1 MILDSLASKFIK
13 TPPINIDPASEK
25 GIQKAQSWIKECFHN
40 HPECPGPTPSK
51 LPARVLHI
59 LDKENLILIE
69 TNNELSGSYIALS
82 YAWGGPQSFALR
94 SDTISQLTQGFK
106 VSDLPQTLRDA
117 VTLTTKLGHEYIWID
132 ALCII
137 QDSAVDRNSE
147 IPKMPDYY
155 QNSYVTISAGMAG
168 KATDGFLQIRDEC
181 EKHPGRGLA
190 KDLLSMPYMAPD
202 KSISKIYFR
211 EESVYRLS
219 GEPVCRRA
227 WTLQERVL
235 SPRVLIY
242 GSRLVWQ
249 CNTCQKSDG
258 GVEDWSYD
266 LRASDHRRLHLQFK
280 QLIRSDSH
288 EIAED
293 PAVNFTTPS
302 SDISELWYR
311 YVQEYSYLELSN
323 PEDKLPALSGLA
335 IEINKSTGDEYLCG
349 LWRSQLLR
357 ELMWSH
363 YPLGRSRPAI
373 WRAPS
378 WSWSSV
384 NNQITFSRMPP
395 EEAHPMAQVIE
406 CSVTPVSSVSPFGEV
421 SDATL
426 KIRGPVLEF
435 TKDHPE
441 QIASLVKH
449 LKREHS
455 LPPPRN
461 EDKGLDMRRFM
472 INLKLLSEDE
482 EREEWVGPEEVL
494 LLVLF
499 ATPRVGEASSIK
511 VTVGHGGK
519 VLESK
524 DDAEEEPD
532 DSSLSSEED
541 DLIEGFENDKGLL
554 SCLVLVPKEDGTY
567 ERVATLTEMFFI
579 GVSKLKKYSQR
590 EIEIR

>member
-1 MILDSLASKFIK
+1 
-13 TPPINIDPASEK
+13 
-25 GIQKAQSWIKECFHN
+25 
-40 HPECPGPTPSK
+40 
-51 LPARVLHI
+51 
-59 LDKENLILIE
+59 
-69 TNNELSGSYIALS
+69 
-82 YAWGGPQSFALR
+82 
-94 SDTISQLTQGFK
+94 
-106 VSDLPQTLRDA
+106 
-117 VTLTTKLGHEYIWID
+117 
-132 ALCII
+132 
-137 QDSAVDRNSE
+137 
-147 IPKMPDYY
+147 MPDYY

-335 IEINKSTGDEYLCG
+335 IEINKPTGDEYLYG

-357 ELMWSH
+357 
-363 YPLGRSRPAI
+363 
-373 WRAPS
+373 
-378 WSWSSV
+378 
-384 NNQITFSRMPP
+384 
-395 EEAHPMAQVIE
+395 
-406 CSVTPVSSVSPFGEV
+406 
-421 SDATL
+421 
-426 KIRGPVLEF
+426 
-435 TKDHPE
+435 
-441 QIASLVKH
+441 
-449 LKREHS
+449 
-455 LPPPRN
+455 
-461 EDKGLDMRRFM
+461 
-472 INLKLLSEDE
+472 
-482 EREEWVGPEEVL
+482 
-494 LLVLF
+494 
-499 ATPRVGEASSIK
+499 
-511 VTVGHGGK
+511 
-519 VLESK
+519 
-524 DDAEEEPD
+524 
-532 DSSLSSEED
+532 
-541 DLIEGFENDKGLL
+541 
-554 SCLVLVPKEDGTY
+554 
-567 ERVATLTEMFFI
+567 
-579 GVSKLKKYSQR
+579 
-590 EIEIR
+590 